1 MKKSLLSI
9 LAMSLMMVSCGGTK
23 SESKVENSVA
33 TDVET
38 TEVKSVEC
46 VASGDVVFVDLDY
59 IMASSKF
66 FANEGVAL
74 ETKVKDFQQKSLT
87 IQEGWAKKEQ
97 NLANEYN
104 KLQAEAAKL
113 EEDYAKGLITTLNAQ
128 KKQEEIQTKANTI
141 QTKMNNFQ
149 TTVQNEGA
157 ELQNEEQALN
167 EEQMV
172 VMNRFKELATKAID
186 EINADRRYKMIIN
199 AVSVVDADPALNI
212 SDLVLERVD
221 ALYEAGALK

>member
-1 MKKSLLSI
+1 MKKTLLFT
-9 LAMSLMMVSCGGTK
+9 LAAAAVMVSCGGAETK
-23 SESKVENSVA
+23 SKSTPSA
-33 TDVET
+33 SDS
-38 TEVKSVEC
+38 TEVRTVEC
-46 VASGDVVFVDLDY
+46 VASGDVVYVDLDY
-59 IMASSKF
+59 IMASSKLY
-66 FANEGVAL
+66 AAEGTSL
-74 ETKVKDFQQKSLT
+74 EQKVKAFEEKMIAT
-87 IQEGWAKKEQ
+87 QEGWAKKEQ
-97 NLANEYN
+97 GLAAEYN

-141 QTKMNNFQ
+141 QTKMNNYQ

-157 ELQNEEQALN
+157 ELQKEEQALN